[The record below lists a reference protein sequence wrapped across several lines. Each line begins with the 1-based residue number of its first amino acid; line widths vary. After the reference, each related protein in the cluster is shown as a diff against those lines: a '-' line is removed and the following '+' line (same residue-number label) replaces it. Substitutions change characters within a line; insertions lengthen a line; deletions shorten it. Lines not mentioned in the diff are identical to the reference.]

1 MCLACADAWLAYA
14 VTERGALFL
23 FLQFSSKLLLEV
35 FVLFPSN
42 SLDALEVNKDVV
54 GLLARL
60 REILVLEKS
69 NYCND
74 AWCLILFI
82 IVS

>member
-1 MCLACADAWLAYA
+1 VCLACADAWLLSYDA
-14 VTERGALFL
+14 VTERGAL

-42 SLDALEVNKDVV
+42 SLDALEVNEDVV
-54 GLLARL
+54 GLLSRL